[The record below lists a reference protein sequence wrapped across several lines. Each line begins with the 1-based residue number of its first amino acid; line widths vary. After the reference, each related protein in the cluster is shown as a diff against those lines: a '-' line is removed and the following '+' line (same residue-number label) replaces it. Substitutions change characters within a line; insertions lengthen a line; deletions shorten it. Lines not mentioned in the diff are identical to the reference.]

1 MRVGDKDDGNRWILG
16 NGRRSRIV
24 RAQWK
29 RRGHG
34 ADELGCAVWKVA
46 GYAAERALAQI
57 VEDAET
63 GSDRGTPI
71 LFIAT
76 QLIRQSHPR
85 CHVSVGCLI
94 KLSAARG
101 QGHGRWIV

>member
-1 MRVGDKDDGNRWILG
+1 MRVGDKDDGNGWVQG
-16 NGRRSRIV
+16 NGRGGRIV

-29 RRGHG
+29 RRGHR
-34 ADELGCAVWKVA
+34 ADDLGCAVWKEA
-46 GYAAERALAQI
+46 GDAAERALAQI

-63 GSDRGTPI
+63 SSDRGTPI
-71 LFIAT
+71 LFFAT

-85 CHVSVGCLI
+85 CNVSIGRLVER
-94 KLSAARG
+94 SAARG